1 MTNLDCTVLTCAYNK
16 DHSCSKDNIKVEGTD
31 AKHTRDTFCTSFR
44 ERGEGMQNSAA
55 EGTPAKPTEV
65 YCQATTCT
73 FNEQC
78 KCNANH
84 ISVAGSTACECQETE
99 CASFRCKC
107 D

>member
-16 DHSCSKDNIKVEGTD
+16 DRSCCKENIKVEGSN

-44 ERGEGMQNSAA
+44 ERTEGARNAMDCGCP
-55 EGTPAKPTEV
+55 EKPTDV
-65 YCQATTCT
+65 TCQAATCT

-78 KCNANH
+78 KCHASH
-84 ISVAGSTACECQETE
+84 ISVAGSNACDCQDTE

-107 D
+107 E